1 MEPLLKFVI
10 HYQAHIFLNHSLN
23 DASHSAEPIHYNPY
37 LQQKE
42 KRLFAKKSVDE
53 KKKNKTKLGDTR
65 NNCHKIFPYNL
76 ETGTGR
82 RGKKKE
88 EICRRSG
95 EQATSWFRLTS
106 NR

>member
-1 MEPLLKFVI
+1 MELLLKFVI

-53 KKKNKTKLGDTR
+53 KKKIK
-65 NNCHKIFPYNL
+65 PNL
-76 ETGTGR
+76 EIPATIAIKYFLITLRQGRGGGR
-82 RGKKKE
+82 RRRKKSVDGVENK
-88 EICRRSG
+88 R
-95 EQATSWFRLTS
+95 QAGFA
-106 NR
+106 